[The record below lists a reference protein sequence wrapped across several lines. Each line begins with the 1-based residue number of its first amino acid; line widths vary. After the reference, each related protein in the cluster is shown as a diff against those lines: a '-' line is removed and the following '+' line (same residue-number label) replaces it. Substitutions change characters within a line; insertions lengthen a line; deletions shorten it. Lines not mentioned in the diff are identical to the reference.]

1 MRALS
6 MSRCIGASLALLLL
20 SQGGPSNAAGAAR
33 PIQPAPICRDIQE
46 DMTSGQECLLPS
58 GTLQSVYRDIVSR
71 RLVRDSHCLLRELP
85 SASTRVKGCKN
96 NSGLLGV
103 EYGISDGA
111 VEIDMAYAGGI
122 STIELERKADGVRR
136 KITLS
141 AD

>member
-1 MRALS
+1 MHRGE
-6 MSRCIGASLALLLL
+6 SRPASAEP
-20 SQGGPSNAAGAAR
+20 GR
-33 PIQPAPICRDIQE
+33 PIER
-46 DMTSGQECLLPS
+46 
-58 GTLQSVYRDIVSR
+58 
-71 RLVRDSHCLLRELP
+71 
-85 SASTRVKGCKN
+85 CKN

-136 KITLS
+136 KITHS